1 MKLLLLHPLPLD
13 GSIFS
18 DGLRALTEESASPS
32 LYDAG
37 DDLVAWARSA
47 LDAVGDGP
55 IVVVGNSIGGSC
67 AIEVA
72 RLAPTKVKALVIIGT
87 KPGHDPDPVLRD
99 EALAVIERDG
109 LRAAW
114 ERYWLP
120 LFGPDV
126 SSEVAEC
133 GWRSASAQGPE
144 SIASGV
150 RAFHSR
156 PDRSAFLASWPG
168 PVAVVSGEHD
178 LLFERNRCLARQ
190 LPNAAFHSVAG
201 VGHYVPLEAPGA
213 LATITADVIARQR
226 RSTDSTTR

>member
-18 DGLRALTEESASPS
+18 DELRELTDESASPT
-32 LYDAG
+32 LYDTG
-37 DDLVAWARSA
+37 DDLVEWARAA

-55 IVVVGNSIGGSC
+55 VVVVGNSIGGSC

-87 KPGHDPDPVLRD
+87 KPGHDPDPAFRD
-99 EALAVIERDG
+99 EALDVIGRDG
-109 LRAAW
+109 LGAAW

-126 SSEVAEC
+126 RSEVVERA
-133 GWRSASAQGPE
+133 WRAASAQGPD

-156 PDRSAFLASWPG
+156 PDRSVFLATWPG
-168 PVAVVSGEHD
+168 PVVVVGGEHD
-178 LLFERNRCLARQ
+178 IRPERNRLLASR
-190 LPNAAFHSVAG
+190 LPNAMFRSVAG

-213 LATITADVIARQR
+213 LADITADVIARAASLVR
-226 RSTDSTTR
+226 

>member
-18 DGLRALTEESASPS
+18 NELRALADQSVSPT

-37 DDLVAWARSA
+37 DDLVAWARRA

-55 IVVVGNSIGGSC
+55 LVVVGNSIGGSC

-72 RLAPTKVKALVIIGT
+72 RLAPTKVKALVIIGS
-87 KPGHDPDPVLRD
+87 KPGHDPDPAFRD
-99 EALAVIERDG
+99 EALDVIECEG
-109 LRAAW
+109 FRAAW
-114 ERYWLP
+114 EKYWLP

-126 SSEVAEC
+126 QSDVVER
-133 GWRSASAQGPE
+133 GWRAASAQGGE
-144 SIASGV
+144 SIATGV

-168 PVAVVSGEHD
+168 PVVVVSGEHD
-178 LLFERNRCLARQ
+178 RRFERDRRLARR
-190 LPNAAFHSVAG
+190 LPNATFHSIAG
-201 VGHYVPLEAPGA
+201 VGHYVPLEAPDL
-213 LATITADVIARQR
+213 LATITSDVIARTR
-226 RSTDSTTR
+226 PRSSGC